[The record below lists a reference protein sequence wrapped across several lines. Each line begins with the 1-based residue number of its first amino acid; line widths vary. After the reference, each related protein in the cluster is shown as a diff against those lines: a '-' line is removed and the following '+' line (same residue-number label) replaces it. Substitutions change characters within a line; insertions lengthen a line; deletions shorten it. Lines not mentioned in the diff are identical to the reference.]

1 MSTEPTTKLP
11 AIPPLSSSDLLGSW
25 TDAAGNRVTMG
36 EDFSDGIMEYCG
48 LALIHTDSDGWHYKI
63 GAYRRNEP
71 NKEVSHPAGGKE

>member
-11 AIPPLSSSDLLGSW
+11 AIPTLSSSDLLGSW

-36 EDFSDGIMEYCG
+36 EDFSDGIMEYAG

-71 NKEVSHPAGGKE
+71 NAKVSDSRE

>member
-1 MSTEPTTKLP
+1 
-11 AIPPLSSSDLLGSW
+11 
-25 TDAAGNRVTMG
+25 MG